1 MRPVQDPSSVPPAER
16 RPRVR
21 RRLRTPLEAQQ
32 WRRKV
37 TAYVLYGAA
46 FILIVNALV
55 GDSGYLA
62 TLSGK
67 GEQDRLT
74 RDVAITRLKNQDL
87 RDRIDRLKNDPAAIE
102 EAAREKLN
110 MLKPGEVMIVV
121 TDKNKETAEP
131 TKK

>member
-1 MRPVQDPSSVPPAER
+1 MHPVQNPASVPPAER
-16 RPRVR
+16 RPRIR

-37 TAYVLYGAA
+37 TAYGLYGAA

-67 GEQDRLT
+67 GEQDRAT
-74 RDVAITRLKNQDL
+74 RELAILRLENQAL
-87 RDRIDRLKNDPAAIE
+87 QEKADRMKSDPAAVE

-110 MLKPGEVMIVV
+110 MIKPGETMVIIK
-121 TDKNKETAEP
+121 DP
-131 TKK
+131 PPKK

>member
-1 MRPVQDPSSVPPAER
+1 MHQAQDPASVPAER
-16 RPRVR
+16 RPRIR
-21 RRLRTPLEAQQ
+21 RRLRTPVEAQQ

-37 TAYVLYGAA
+37 MAYALYGAA

-67 GEQDRLT
+67 GEQDRATSELAT
-74 RDVAITRLKNQDL
+74 LRMQNQAL
-87 RDRIDRLKNDPAAIE
+87 QEKVDRMKSDPAAVE

-110 MLKPGEVMIVV
+110 MIKPGETMVV
-121 TDKNKETAEP
+121 VKDKAQPAKQ
-131 TKK
+131 

>member
-1 MRPVQDPSSVPPAER
+1 MDPAQNPAPVPPAER
-16 RPRVR
+16 RPRIR
-21 RRLRTPLEAQQ
+21 RRLRTQHEAQQ

-37 TAYVLYGAA
+37 IAYALYGAA

-67 GEQDRLT
+67 GEQDRVT
-74 RDVAITRLKNQDL
+74 RELAAIRLENRALQEKVE
-87 RDRIDRLKNDPAAIE
+87 RLKNDPAAVG

-110 MLKPGEVMIVV
+110 MIKPGEVMVV
-121 TDKNKETAEP
+121 IKDPPA
-131 TKK
+131 KK

>member
-1 MRPVQDPSSVPPAER
+1 MHPVQDPASVPPAQR
-16 RPRVR
+16 RPRIR

-37 TAYVLYGAA
+37 TAYALYGAA

-67 GEQDRLT
+67 SEQERVTRELATLRLQ
-74 RDVAITRLKNQDL
+74 NQAL
-87 RDRIDRLKNDPAAIE
+87 QEKVERMKSDPAAVE

-110 MLKPGEVMIVV
+110 MIKPGEVMIVIK
-121 TDKNKETAEP
+121 DQPA
-131 TKK
+131 KK

>member
-1 MRPVQDPSSVPPAER
+1 MPPAER
-16 RPRVR
+16 RPRIR

-37 TAYVLYGAA
+37 TAYGLYAAA

-67 GEQDRLT
+67 SEQDRAT
-74 RDVAITRLKNQDL
+74 RELAILRLENQAL
-87 RDRIDRLKNDPAAIE
+87 QVKVERMKSDPAAVE

-110 MLKPGEVMIVV
+110 MIKPGETMVIIK
-121 TDKNKETAEP
+121 DP
-131 TKK
+131 PPKK

>member
-1 MRPVQDPSSVPPAER
+1 MHPAQDPASVPAAER
-16 RPRVR
+16 RPRIR

-37 TAYVLYGAA
+37 TAYALYAAA

-67 GEQDRLT
+67 GEQDRAT
-74 RDVAITRLKNQDL
+74 RELAILRLQNQAL
-87 RDRIDRLKNDPAAIE
+87 QEKVDRLKTDPAAVE

-110 MLKPGEVMIVV
+110 MIKPGEIMVV
-121 TDKNKETAEP
+121 IKDKDQPA
-131 TKK
+131 KK

>member
-1 MRPVQDPSSVPPAER
+1 VPPAER
-16 RPRVR
+16 RPRIR

-37 TAYVLYGAA
+37 AAYALYGAA

-67 GEQDRLT
+67 SEQDRMT
-74 RDVAITRLKNQDL
+74 REVALMRYKNQDL
-87 RDRIDRLKNDPAAIE
+87 REKLDRLNHDPAAVEE
-102 EAAREKLN
+102 EARRRLN
-110 MLKPGEVMIVV
+110 MIKKGEVMIVV
-121 TDKNKETAEP
+121 TEP
-131 TKK
+131 SPKK

>member
-1 MRPVQDPSSVPPAER
+1 MPPVQNRVPAPAVQK

-37 TAYVLYGAA
+37 IAYALYGVA

-67 GEQDRLT
+67 GEQDRVT
-74 RDVAITRLKNQDL
+74 RELALMRLKTRTLQEE
-87 RDRIDRLKNDPAAIE
+87 IERLKHDPAAVE

-110 MLKPGEVMIVV
+110 MIKPGETMVV
-121 TDKNKETAEP
+121 VKDP
-131 TKK
+131 PKK

>member
-1 MRPVQDPSSVPPAER
+1 MHPAQDSAPVPPAER
-16 RPRVR
+16 RPRIR

-37 TAYVLYGAA
+37 AAYALYGAA

-67 GEQDRLT
+67 SEQDRMT
-74 RDVAITRLKNQDL
+74 REVALMRYKNQDL
-87 RDRIDRLKNDPAAIE
+87 REKLDRLNHDPAAVEE
-102 EAAREKLN
+102 EARRRLN
-110 MLKPGEVMIVV
+110 MIKKGEVMIVV
-121 TDKNKETAEP
+121 TEP
-131 TKK
+131 SPKK

>member
-1 MRPVQDPSSVPPAER
+1 MPPLPDRTSVPPAER
-16 RPRVR
+16 RPRIR

-37 TAYVLYGAA
+37 TAYALYGAA

-67 GEQDRLT
+67 GEQERVTRELALT
-74 RDVAITRLKNQDL
+74 RQKNQALQEKIERLKH
-87 RDRIDRLKNDPAAIE
+87 DPAAIE

-110 MLKPGEVMIVV
+110 MIKRGETMVV
-121 TDKNKETAEP
+121 VKDPPPK
-131 TKK
+131 

>member
-1 MRPVQDPSSVPPAER
+1 MHPVQASPSVPPAER
-16 RPRVR
+16 RPRIR

-37 TAYVLYGAA
+37 TAYGLYGAA

-67 GEQDRLT
+67 GEQDRAT
-74 RDVAITRLKNQDL
+74 RELAILRLENQAL
-87 RDRIDRLKNDPAAIE
+87 QVKVERMKSDPAAVE

-110 MLKPGEVMIVV
+110 MIKPGETMVIIK
-121 TDKNKETAEP
+121 DP
-131 TKK
+131 PPKK